1 MPAPNRT
8 IPIAHCLCLACLLA
22 GCASGLRPIQQTFRQ
37 GDFTGAADDIR
48 SYARRHDGGTP
59 QTVIAHI
66 EHGSMARMVGRFEE
80 SDRAFAMAEARM
92 AELDER
98 PGISAGERLSV
109 LARTPDRIAY
119 EGFFYDRQFVAA
131 YRALNAMAMGDVE
144 DARQHFVRADRWQTY
159 AIVENRNRAE
169 RVREEQA
176 AARSRFGSFDR
187 VAADA
192 RLDEATREKYG
203 DLSQYEAYAEFA
215 NPYVDMLRAVYL
227 MGVAES
233 ASDYDVAR
241 NLLRRVAGM
250 APDNPYVKRD
260 LDLADRLA
268 QGDLDR
274 PDLVYVFFETGLA
287 PRREQTKISVPTFLV
302 TDVVQIVPIAMPYIV
317 FDGTYVPALQASTP
331 EGVHESSLLASV
343 DRIVA
348 AEFAAQLPG
357 LQTRM
362 IAAAAFKVG
371 VQAGLYA
378 ATRRSDPIIRIV
390 AMLGGAIWAASTN
403 EADLR
408 TWATPPK
415 HVEYVRLDAPSDGR
429 VSLDVGGRRYSVAVE
444 PKGITLITVR
454 SVRPGAPVL
463 ITTINLEPEPWTLEP
478 LETQ

>member
-1 MPAPNRT
+1 MPTRSRT
-8 IPIAHCLCLACLLA
+8 ISIALCLSLAWLLA

-37 GDFTGAADDIR
+37 GDFAQAAEDIR
-48 SYARRHDGGTP
+48 GYARRHGGGTP
-59 QTVIAHI
+59 QSVIAHI
-66 EHGSMARMVGRFEE
+66 EHGSMARMVGRFAE

-98 PGISAGERLSV
+98 PGISAGERLSAM
-109 LARTPDRIAY
+109 ARTPDRIAY

-176 AARSRFGSFDR
+176 AARQRVGSFDR
-187 VAADA
+187 IAADA
-192 RLDEATREKYG
+192 RLDEATRERYG

-227 MGVAES
+227 MGVAEG

-250 APDNPYVKRD
+250 APDNTYVQRD

-268 QGDLDR
+268 QGEIDR

-287 PRREQTKISVPTFLV
+287 PRREQTKISVPSFVV

-317 FDGTYVPALQASTP
+317 FDGAYVPTLQATTP
-331 EGVHESSLLASV
+331 EGVHQSSLLASV

-378 ATRRSDPIIRIV
+378 ATRRSDPIIRILT
-390 AMLGGAIWAASTN
+390 MIGGAIWATSTN

-408 TWATPPK
+408 TWATLPK
-415 HVEYVRLDAPSDGR
+415 HVEYVRLETPSDGR
-429 VSLDVGGRRYSVAVE
+429 VSLDLGRRRYSVAVE
-444 PKGITLITVR
+444 PEGITLITVR

-463 ITTINLEPEPWTLEP
+463 ITTTNLEPEPWTLEP

>member
-1 MPAPNRT
+1 MRALRRT
-8 IPIAHCLCLACLLA
+8 IPCLLCA
-22 GCASGLRPIQQTFRQ
+22 GLAWMLGGCASELRPIQQTFRQ
-37 GDFTGAADDIR
+37 GNFDAAVEEIR
-48 SYARRHDGGTP
+48 AYARRHDGGTP

-66 EHGSMARMVGRFEE
+66 EHGSMARMVGRFAE
-80 SDRAFAMAEARM
+80 SDRAFAMAEAKM
-92 AELDER
+92 AELDED
-98 PGISAGERLSV
+98 PGISASERISAM
-109 LARTPDRIAY
+109 ARTPDRIAY

-131 YRALNAMAMGDVE
+131 YRALNALAMGEIE

-159 AIVENRNRAE
+159 AIVESRNRAE
-169 RVREEQA
+169 RVHEEQA
-176 AARSRFGSFDR
+176 AARRRVGSFDR
-187 VAADA
+187 IAGDPRFEA
-192 RLDEATREKYG
+192 ATREKYG

-233 ASDYDVAR
+233 AADYDVAR

-250 APDNPYVKRD
+250 APDNPYVLQD

-268 QGDLDR
+268 QGEAER
-274 PDLVYVFFETGLA
+274 PELVYVFFETGLA
-287 PRREQTKISVPTFLV
+287 PFREQTRISIPIFVV
-302 TDVVQIVPIAMPYIV
+302 TDVAQIVPIAAPYIV
-317 FDGTYVPALQASTP
+317 FDGTYVPTLLASTP
-331 EGVHESSLLASV
+331 EGTHQSSQLANV

-348 AEFAAQLPG
+348 AEFYEQLPG

-378 ATRRSDPIIRIV
+378 ATRRSDPIIRILT
-390 AMLGGAIWAASTN
+390 MIGGAIWAASTN

-408 TWATPPK
+408 TWATLPK

-444 PKGITLITVR
+444 PEGITLITVR

-463 ITTINLEPEPWTLEP
+463 ITTTNLEPEPWTFEP
-478 LETQ
+478 TQSP

>member
-1 MPAPNRT
+1 MPARSRT
-8 IPIAHCLCLACLLA
+8 IPITLCTLLALLVA
-22 GCASGLRPIQQTFRQ
+22 GCASQLRPIQQTFRQ
-37 GDFTGAADDIR
+37 GNFAEAADDIR
-48 SYARRHDGGTP
+48 GYAGRHDGGTP

-66 EHGSMARMVGRFEE
+66 EHGSMARMVGRFAE

-92 AELDER
+92 AVLDER
-98 PGISAGERLSV
+98 PGISASERLSAM
-109 LARTPDRIAY
+109 ARTPDRIAY

-131 YRALNAMAMGDVE
+131 YRALNAMAMGNTE

-159 AIVENRNRAE
+159 AIAENRERAE

-176 AARSRFGSFDR
+176 AARRRFGSFDR

-250 APDNPYVKRD
+250 APDNPYVQQD
-260 LDLADRLA
+260 LDLADKLA
-268 QGDLDR
+268 QGEIDR

-287 PRREQTKISVPTFLV
+287 PRREQTKISVPTFLF
-302 TDVVQIVPIAMPYIV
+302 TDVVQIVPIAVPYIV
-317 FDGTYVPALQASTP
+317 FDGNYVPSLLASTP
-331 EGVHESSLLASV
+331 EGAHQSSLLASV

-357 LQTRM
+357 LETRM

-378 ATRRSDPIIRIV
+378 ATRRSDPIIRILT
-390 AMLGGAIWAASTN
+390 MIGGAIWAASTN

-408 TWATPPK
+408 TWATLPK

-429 VSLDVGGRRYSVAVE
+429 VSLDVGGRLYSVAVE

-454 SVRPGAPVL
+454 SVRPGASVL
-463 ITTINLEPEPWTLEP
+463 ITTTNLEPEPRTLEP